1 MLERAKD
8 GAHSEDNMMLDE
20 EYYVP
25 KDEDFRHLTVCLQ
38 KAIDD
43 ILAPNEKVKNA
54 EEVARDKDVISAFLD
69 MYSSFAD
76 RKELWRRMSDKYGF
90 YQQDSKVEI
99 EASVIIM
106 SAFYAGVKPPFI
118 QERKSQ

>member
-1 MLERAKD
+1 MFD
-8 GAHSEDNMMLDE
+8 EDTMLDE
-20 EYYVP
+20 EYFVP

-43 ILAPNEKVKNA
+43 ILVPNGKFESAEKI
-54 EEVARDKDVISAFLD
+54 ARDRNVILAFLD

-90 YQQDSKVEI
+90 YQQDDKANI
-99 EASVIIM
+99 EVCVGIM
-106 SAFYAGVKPPFI
+106 SAFYAGIKPPFM
-118 QERKSQ
+118 QERKEND